1 MNTEKTAHV
10 EEQPFDPL
18 VSAPVIERDY
28 TTPNISVDPNEDIP
42 EPTFSAPPEEE
53 TQEEQI
59 GNGPKEEPRQANPD
73 YSELPNK
80 EKKEGAELMADAIL
94 DGYSSIIGYAGNLA
108 TISERKLTNEIVEG
122 NINPNLTLDID
133 EEGNQL
139 TVMKFVSSYNES
151 AKEAFSVSQE
161 FKETVKPPLTRVLQK
176 RGAAMTDEQFLMF
189 QFGKDILEKGVVAFS
204 LRSQNNQILEML
216 RERTINEKM
225 QVNVSA
231 QPSAPQ
237 TEPRVVPA
245 TEEETINPPKEP
257 SGRSG
262 VTAKKKKPVVLTEE
276 QVFSTESLPEAGF
289 SEPYVAPS
297 GMPQF
302 GDPNLLAHMEQAS
315 KIGKSPNAKK
325 QNTRGVNKKQ

>member
-1 MNTEKTAHV
+1 MSTEKTAPI

-151 AKEAFSVSQE
+151 AKEAFTVSQE

-225 QVNVSA
+225 QVNVTA
-231 QPSAPQ
+231 QPSAQKEEPTIVRVPDEEVIITPPPRQ
-237 TEPRVVPA
+237 TTSKRNSQPKKAKVL
-245 TEEETINPPKEP
+245 TEEET
-257 SGRSG
+257 
-262 VTAKKKKPVVLTEE
+262 
-276 QVFSTESLPEAGF
+276 FSTQPLPNAEF

-297 GMPQF
+297 GMPEF

-325 QNTRGVNKKQ
+325 QNTRGANKKQ